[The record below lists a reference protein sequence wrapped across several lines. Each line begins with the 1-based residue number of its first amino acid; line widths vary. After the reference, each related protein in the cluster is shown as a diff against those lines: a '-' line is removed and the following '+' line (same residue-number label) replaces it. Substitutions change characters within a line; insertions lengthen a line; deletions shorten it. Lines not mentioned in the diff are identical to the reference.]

1 MYRNTSPRDLYQDY
15 QVRVDRAV
23 RNYEWAAQM
32 QPVARSR
39 RPAQPRL
46 RAWWTTRRGR
56 LARRL
61 QPAEER
67 SAA

>member
-1 MYRNTSPRDLYQDY
+1 MYHNTSPRDLYQDY

-23 RNYEWAAQM
+23 RNYRWAM

-39 RPAQPRL
+39 RPAKPRL
-46 RAWWTTRRGR
+46 RAWWSTVRAR
-56 LARRL
+56 LTQHL
-61 QPAEER
+61 QPAEKR